1 MRDFMH
7 DYEKHIYCTCS
18 NSDTEERPGPR
29 SAVPQEKQMTE
40 TLKCLQ
46 QLLGDLLFL

>member
-1 MRDFMH
+1 MRDLMH

-18 NSDTEERPGPR
+18 NSDTEECPGPR
-29 SAVPQEKQMTE
+29 SAVPQEKQRTE